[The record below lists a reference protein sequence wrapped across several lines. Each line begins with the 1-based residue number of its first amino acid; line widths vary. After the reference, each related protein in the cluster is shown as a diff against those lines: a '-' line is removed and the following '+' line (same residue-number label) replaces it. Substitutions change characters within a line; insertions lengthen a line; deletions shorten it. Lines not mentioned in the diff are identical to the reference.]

1 MSLTL
6 REIQEVIRNAYFHR
20 DYARGLWR
28 TLLWLV
34 EELGELVSVINK
46 EKPREQIEEE
56 LADVLAWLVSVANL
70 LEIDLEKAFIKKY
83 REDVENY
90 FKSQKRVK

>member
-6 REIQEVIRNAYFHR
+6 REIQEIIRNAYFHR
-20 DYARGLWR
+20 DSARGLWR

-46 EKPREQIEEE
+46 EKPREKIEEE

-70 LEIDLEKAFIKKY
+70 LEIDLEKAFVKKY
-83 REDVENY
+83 HKDIENY
-90 FKSQKRVK
+90 FGSQERVK